1 MLPLSISRDTY
12 NIVIIYKMGRFLF
25 QLIGTIITLVV
36 IGFIGYAVFTR
47 LFQYWEEKE
56 PLDDVVAVDIA
67 NTAKN
72 ISAKVSD
79 LLIEHNIN
87 RDGKIGMNISS
98 EQKFY
103 HLKGT
108 TCYTMIRFFD
118 DEGKPI
124 KGKNARDK
132 NGNFCITGKLIPDD
146 DECINS
152 QRVFVAY
159 DQFDLP
165 NNGTVYFNCDIILYI
180 VNANGESVELAR
192 SGPSRFHLSC

>member
-1 MLPLSISRDTY
+1 
-12 NIVIIYKMGRFLF
+12 
-25 QLIGTIITLVV
+25 
-36 IGFIGYAVFTR
+36 
-47 LFQYWEEKE
+47 
-56 PLDDVVAVDIA
+56 
-67 NTAKN
+67 
-72 ISAKVSD
+72 
-79 LLIEHNIN
+79 
-87 RDGKIGMNISS
+87 
-98 EQKFY
+98 
-103 HLKGT
+103 
-108 TCYTMIRFFD
+108 MIRFFD

-124 KGKNARDK
+124 KGINARDK